1 MPARERLRRRAHDG
15 LACPPHPLQTAAMR
29 RLPCHIPLPALRG
42 RCAMSAAGKIPK
54 LANPKSPAVLAALRI
69 QCPTCKAAPQQ
80 RCRGLNYRIVHFARC
95 TFKEIP

>member
-1 MPARERLRRRAHDG
+1 MSTLWMLRQMGFRPWIAWQLVCLAARIHNPQWVE
-15 LACPPHPLQTAAMR
+15 CP
-29 RLPCHIPLPALRG
+29 
-42 RCAMSAAGKIPK
+42 MSAAGKIPK

-69 QCPTCKAAPQQ
+69 PCPTCKAAPQQ